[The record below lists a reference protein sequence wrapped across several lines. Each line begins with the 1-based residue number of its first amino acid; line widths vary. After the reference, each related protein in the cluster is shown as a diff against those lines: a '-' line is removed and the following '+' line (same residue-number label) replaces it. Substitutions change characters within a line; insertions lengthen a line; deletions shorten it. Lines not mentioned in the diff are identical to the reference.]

1 MAASAYS
8 YQPLTASDSIRLLVL
23 DPSKDDK
30 TPLHGSLLHTTFA
43 DCDYELIEPYTALSY
58 VWGDAAQTD
67 EICISGEDVT
77 ITPTLASALRNLR
90 DGTRSRPIWADALC
104 IDQSNLPERNRQV
117 SLMGHIYSLAGNTVI
132 YLGPS
137 SKESD
142 LVLGSAPRSSLGM
155 YPSLDQA
162 RRDATIQGAKLD
174 ILNRP
179 WFGRVWIF
187 QELILSRDPWVQCG
201 RSRTRW
207 TDLCSL
213 LLYNTPAKGDEKLKM
228 LESMNRSRQGSN
240 AGKMLSLL
248 QARRGLGATDA
259 RDFVFAHMGI
269 ASDRRKVE
277 GAVPIDYNAP
287 LERVFSR
294 MSLYI
299 VESEGVDALLTL
311 LDKQAEPSKQA
322 NMPSWAVD
330 WSRPPSA
337 HAPMYVNNMT
347 SRVSQ
352 ASYPIVCLEDEGM
365 LGLAGHSVGT
375 IEHLSV
381 PLPWS
386 FTLDVKGMTK
396 YQQTVAKITALYSST
411 GGVYYT
417 GDSAG
422 RHAQVS
428 LRNHEREHEELCETL
443 FEEWIQV
450 LQGLGP
456 APADAPD
463 EHTVFL
469 RCFSAW
475 TQQQTARLRVFVT
488 RESTDMLRIMWEY
501 LHPSVAVSSL
511 DGRRLATTPDG
522 NVGVVPAQ
530 AQKGDHILN
539 IMGSQASLVLRPV
552 NSSFQV
558 AARVEQ
564 RLRAG
569 MRPAS
574 PSSTADSRDTGVMH
588 GVPFKPDVAPVK
600 HYAVIGS
607 CCFDGQV
614 PWAVTQLPEDDG
626 KVFICALN

>member
-1 MAASAYS
+1 MAAKAYS

-30 TPLHGSLLHTTFA
+30 TPLHGSLMHTTLA

-67 EICISGEDVT
+67 EICISGQDAT
-77 ITPTLASALRNLR
+77 ITASLASALRNLR
-90 DGTRSRPIWADALC
+90 DGTRLRRIWADALC
-104 IDQSNLPERNRQV
+104 IDQSNIPERNRQV

-132 YLGPS
+132 YLGPP

-142 LVLGSAPRSSLGM
+142 LVLGSAPRSSLGVW
-155 YPSLDQA
+155 PSLDQA
-162 RRDATIQGAKLD
+162 GRDAIIQAAKSD

-187 QELILSRDPWVQCG
+187 QELTLSRDPWVQCG

-207 TDLCSL
+207 ADLSSL
-213 LLYNTPAKGDEKLKM
+213 LLYNTPANGDGKLKM

-240 AGKMLSLL
+240 AGNMLSLL

-277 GAVPIDYNAP
+277 GAVPIDYNAT
-287 LERVFSR
+287 LGNVFAR
-294 MSLYI
+294 MSLYV
-299 VESEGVDALLTL
+299 VESEGVDALLAL
-311 LDKQAEPSKQA
+311 LDKQAESSNQPK
-322 NMPSWAVD
+322 MPSWAVD

-352 ASYPIVCLEDEGM
+352 ASCPIACLEDEGI
-365 LGLAGHSVGT
+365 LGLAGHSVGM

-386 FTLDVKGMTK
+386 STLDLKGMTK
-396 YQQTVAKITALYSST
+396 YQQTVANIAALYSST

-417 GDSAG
+417 GDPAG

-428 LRNHEREHEELCETL
+428 LRNHKREHEELCETL
-443 FEEWIQV
+443 FEEWIQF

-456 APADAPD
+456 GPADAPD
-463 EHTVFL
+463 EHTAFL

-475 TQQQTARLRVFVT
+475 TQQQTARRRVFVT

-530 AQKGDHILN
+530 AQKGDHIVN
-539 IMGSQASLVLRPV
+539 VMGSQASLVLRPA
-552 NSSFQV
+552 NSSIKA
-558 AARVEQ
+558 AARVKE

-569 MRPAS
+569 MGPAS
-574 PSSTADSRDTGVMH
+574 PNSTAGSQDTGFMD
-588 GVPFKPDVAPVK
+588 GVPFKPGVTPVK
-600 HYAVIGS
+600 HYVVIGS

-614 PWAVTQLPEDDG
+614 PWAVTQLPKDDG